1 MYALSF
7 DMVIED
13 LKKYYPGES
22 YNNAYFDIKQL
33 LKNNGFQWVQGSTYL
48 LDSDDLSSLVKAVM
62 DLSKLEWFKKSVR
75 DIRGFK
81 VESWSNFTDLVRNA

>member
-7 DMVIED
+7 DMVVED
-13 LKKYYPGES
+13 LKMYYPGAS
-22 YNNAYFDIKQL
+22 YNNAYFDIKQIL
-33 LKNNGFQWVQGSTYL
+33 RGNGFQWVQGSTYL
-48 LDSDDLSSLVKAVM
+48 SDSDDLASLVKTVM
-62 DLSKLEWFKKSVR
+62 DLSKLDWFKKSVR

>member
-7 DMVIED
+7 DMVIDD
-13 LKKYYPGES
+13 LKKYYHPS
-22 YNNAYFDIKQL
+22 AYNNAYYEIKQI

-48 LDSDDLSSLVKAVM
+48 LDRDDLASLVKAVM
-62 DLSKLEWFKKSVR
+62 DLSKIDWFKKSVR

-81 VESWSNFTDLVRNA
+81 VESWSNFTDLVRNS